1 MGKQELGEP
10 PSQCAIR
17 ETLEETGV
25 TVEVTGLL
33 GAYSDPGPHRRLR

>member
-1 MGKQELGEP
+1 MGKQELGETP
-10 PSQCAIR
+10 PQCAIR

-33 GAYSDPGPHRRLR
+33 GGYSDPGPHRRLR